1 MVKHDDR
8 YVERGSVN
16 GVEWMHS
23 RSRMPRG
30 LVVAP
35 PLIGGHALQQLRLLR
50 PLVRR
55 HLDPLSFSYAGHG
68 ASQGVFS
75 VQASIENCL
84 SAIDLA
90 TTMCRTQKI
99 PLYGVASCFA
109 AMPMLHALSQRGEPL
124 KRLVLINALPHLP
137 WEKMVFDFY
146 RFWRLHRQWR
156 LTPRGLKEAL
166 KAYRREL
173 LPHVTHSRQAF
184 GILSRQRVHW
194 SRIFSDLFA
203 YRRCQVQPLHA
214 TPVLCVYGRKDLLL
228 QQIGFSDWDGYE
240 MLMKQICP
248 RAEFQRIDG
257 DHFLAGAE
265 VRGRLIE
272 TVVTF
277 LSSSVP
283 TPSIGPRVHKWPLE
297 KRRLPC
303 AQLG

>member
-55 HLDPLSFSYAGHG
+55 HLDLLSFSYAGHG
-68 ASQGVFS
+68 ASQGAFS
-75 VQASIENCL
+75 VQASIDNCL

-90 TTMCRTQKI
+90 VTMSRSQTI

-109 AMPMLHALSQRGEPL
+109 AMPMLHALSQLGEPL
-124 KRLVLINALPHLP
+124 KRLVLINALPHLS

-146 RFWRLHRQWR
+146 RFWRHHRQWR

-194 SRIFSDLFA
+194 SRMFSDLFA
-203 YRRCQVQPLHA
+203 YRRCQAQPLRA
-214 TPVLCVYGRKDLLL
+214 TPVLCIYGRQDLLL
-228 QQIGFSDWDGYE
+228 QQIGFSDWEGYE
-240 MLMKQICP
+240 MLMKRICP

-257 DHFLAGAE
+257 DHFLSGAE
-265 VRGRLIE
+265 VRGQLIE

-277 LSSSVP
+277 LSSTAP
-283 TPSIGPRVHKWPLE
+283 TPSIVLRDGIGSLSS
-297 KRRLPC
+297 RRLSFL
-303 AQLG
+303 QLG